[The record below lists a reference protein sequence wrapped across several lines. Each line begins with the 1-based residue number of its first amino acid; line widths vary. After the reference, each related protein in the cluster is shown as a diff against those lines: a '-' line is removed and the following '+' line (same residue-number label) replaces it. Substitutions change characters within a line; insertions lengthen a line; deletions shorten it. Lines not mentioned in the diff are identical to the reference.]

1 MEEKVTGPEVQTIEE
16 KEAQLDQKEA
26 ELKEREQKLSI
37 LEAAVTG
44 AKYNLYDRIKVS
56 VRTMDIFIAVVAVAL
71 VVAIIAAVI
80 TRG

>member
-1 MEEKVTGPEVQTIEE
+1 M
-16 KEAQLDQKEA
+16 
-26 ELKEREQKLSI
+26 
-37 LEAAVTG
+37 EAAVTG